1 MNAEIRSVIR
11 CALEA
16 AIEDYYLSGESVQAF
31 EDALAWLD
39 AQPAAPTERW
49 EPVEDG
55 CHGNVRQRAGILYLD
70 MGIEDDERIILLPAG
85 YALCRRPEVTP

>member
-1 MNAEIRSVIR
+1 MTIPDDVRAIIHL
-11 CALEA
+11 AL
-16 AIEDYYLSGESVQAF
+16 IEYNRHTAMGVGV
-31 EDALAWLD
+31 ALAWLD

-85 YALCRRPEVTP
+85 YALCRRVEVTP